1 MVMNM
6 SGKFFHK
13 QRPTNIHRC
22 FLQRLKKRLC
32 FLQWHISKKKDGN
45 LMWCNYFTEYIK
57 QKLMIPISQVT
68 NPELSTK
75 KEEVTNPKKMEN
87 NELVEER

>member
-1 MVMNM
+1 M
-6 SGKFFHK
+6 SLTMAHK
-13 QRPTNIHRC
+13 QE
-22 FLQRLKKRLC
+22 KE
-32 FLQWHISKKKDGN
+32 KKKKKKEDGN

-68 NPELSTK
+68 NPELPTK